1 MASTSLND
9 LASRIM
15 EYQQRVQR
23 LDDVFRGWTGG
34 GGTVFNPESIT
45 SIHGEFVV
53 PPLDSMRV
61 DRVSSQSVPGETD
74 TIIQFDTIIFNNG
87 YWAYST
93 SDSSAFISHPAP
105 PTFQSEVVVG
115 WVAFEAQDDGFR
127 RLALRATT
135 NLAQII
141 PLASANT
148 VVGSPIIIPFSYPRR
163 MTSSASAIRLTAY
176 QNGTLGNI
184 GVTASLGIVKIG
196 RR

>member
-1 MASTSLND
+1 MASTSLD
-9 LASRIM
+9 GLASRIM

-23 LDDVFRGWTGG
+23 LDDVFRGWTRG
-34 GGTVFNPESIT
+34 GGTVFNPDSLAA
-45 SIHGEFVV
+45 IHGEFVV

-61 DRVSSQSVPGETD
+61 DRASSQSVPGNAN
-74 TIIQFDTIIFNNG
+74 TIIQFDTIVFNNG

-93 SDSSAFISHPAP
+93 SDSSAFISHPSP
-105 PTFQSEVVVG
+105 PTFQSEIVIG

-127 RLALRATT
+127 RLALTATT
-135 NLAQII
+135 NLAQVI

-148 VVGSPIIIPFSYPRR
+148 VVGSPTIISFSYPRR
-163 MTSSASAIRLTAY
+163 MTSSASAVRLTAF